1 MQRPPVGKGRVGVH
15 QHMIAQC
22 EQGRKGDI
30 PVAGVLGGVE
40 KADVQLPGAQL
51 FQRAAVVLRH
61 NVHAGVGE
69 LVLKLGK
76 NAGKSAVVEQL
87 PQTHRQAG
95 AVGFLNILRLFQR
108 LPAKAGHLHHV
119 QIKGLPGGGQLG
131 TAGGALKQVQPGLL
145 FQRVDL
151 VGDGGLGGE
160 QPLGGGAEIQ
170 LLCYGNKALQLVNR
184 HRTARLLGKKDGHLY
199 YTGLLTGRKEK
210 AIYKEI

>member
-1 MQRPPVGKGRVGVH
+1 ML
-15 QHMIAQC
+15 
-22 EQGRKGDI
+22 E
-30 PVAGVLGGVE
+30 
-40 KADVQLPGAQL
+40 
-51 FQRAAVVLRH
+51 
-61 NVHAGVGE
+61 
-69 LVLKLGK
+69 LGK

-131 TAGGALKQVQPGLL
+131 AAGGALKQVQPGLL

-184 HRTARLLGKKDGHLY
+184 HRTARLLG
-199 YTGLLTGRKEK
+199 
-210 AIYKEI
+210 